1 MKAQV
6 LYDIGEISYADVEKP
21 VPRANEALVKVRA
34 CGICGSDI
42 PRIYKTGA
50 HNMPLIPGHEF
61 SGTVEECETA
71 PELVGKR
78 VGIFPL
84 KPCMECAQCKNKH
97 YEMCSNYDYLGSR
110 CDGGFAEYVAVPTWN
125 LLPIPDEI
133 TDSEAAM
140 LEPMCVA
147 VHAMRKADLEIC
159 AGAGTQQGHTTPSDA
174 NKSIFICGLG
184 TIGLL
189 LAMFLRDAGY
199 HNIYCIY
206 NKGIQMEKLVDMGFA
221 LSNLWDYREGDPA
234 DFVREKTSGAIGA
247 NAGTDATSGTESNT
261 TPSPGADVFF
271 ECIGTSEA
279 YERAVSLT
287 APLGTVVL
295 VGNPASDMSLKRE
308 VYWKILRNQ
317 LKLVGTWN
325 SSFYGNPL
333 AAKPVDA
340 ATVSANTASDAGH
353 AGASL
358 SHAPTLDDWN
368 YVLSRLPE
376 IRKSGFSP
384 ENLITHRFTLDEM
397 QQGLEIMR
405 DKAEEYIKIMVEY

>member
-125 LLPIPDEI
+125 LILIPDEI

-147 VHAMRKADLEIC
+147 VHAMRKAGLEIC
-159 AGAGTQQGHTTPSDA
+159 AGAVASPTPTDAVASPTPTGAGTQQGHTTPSDA

-199 HNIYCIY
+199 RNIYCIY

-221 LSNLWDYREGDPA
+221 LCNLWDYREGDPA
-234 DFVREKTSGAIGA
+234 DFVREKTSVAIGT
-247 NAGTDATSGTESNT
+247 NAGTTFGAELSIT
-261 TPSPGADVFF
+261 TIPSPGADVFF

-279 YERAVSLT
+279 YERAISLT

-333 AAKPVDA
+333 G
-340 ATVSANTASDAGH
+340 TN
-353 AGASL
+353 
-358 SHAPTLDDWN
+358 APALDDWN

-405 DKAEEYIKIMVEY
+405 DKADEYIKIMVEY

>member
-147 VHAMRKADLEIC
+147 VHAMRKAGLEIC
-159 AGAGTQQGHTTPSDA
+159 AGAVASPTPTGAGTQQSHTTPSDA

-199 HNIYCIY
+199 RNIYCIY

-234 DFVREKTSGAIGA
+234 DFVREKTS
-247 NAGTDATSGTESNT
+247 
-261 TPSPGADVFF
+261 GADVFF

-333 AAKPVDA
+333 VAKPVDA
-340 ATVSANTASDAGH
+340 ATASANTASDAGH

-358 SHAPTLDDWN
+358 SHALTLDDWN

-405 DKAEEYIKIMVEY
+405 DKADEYIKIMVEY

>member
-21 VPRANEALVKVRA
+21 IPRANEALVKVRA

-61 SGTVEECETA
+61 SGIVEECEA
-71 PELVGKR
+71 LPELVGKR

-84 KPCMECAQCKNKH
+84 KPCMECEQCKNRH
-97 YEMCSNYDYLGSR
+97 YEMCSDYDYLGSR
-110 CDGGFAEYVAVPTWN
+110 CDGGFAEYVAVPVWN
-125 LLPIPDEI
+125 LILIPDEI

-147 VHAMRKADLEIC
+147 VHAMRKAGL
-159 AGAGTQQGHTTPSDA
+159 APSDT

-189 LAMFLRDAGY
+189 LAMFLKDAGY
-199 HNIYCIY
+199 RNVYCIY
-206 NKGIQMEKLVDMGFA
+206 NKGIQLEKLIDMGFA
-221 LSNLWDYREGDPA
+221 LSDLWDYREGDPA
-234 DFVREKTSGAIGA
+234 DFVREK
-247 NAGTDATSGTESNT
+247 AT
-261 TPSPGADVFF
+261 GADVFF

-279 YERAVSLT
+279 YERAVALT

-317 LKLVGTWN
+317 LRLVGTWN
-325 SSFYGNPL
+325 SSFYGNPGLQGAEDKKTDSFPDTAAL
-333 AAKPVDA
+333 AD
-340 ATVSANTASDAGH
+340 
-353 AGASL
+353 
-358 SHAPTLDDWN
+358 LDDWN
-368 YVLSRLPE
+368 YVLSRLSE

-405 DKAEEYIKIMVEY
+405 DKADEYIKIMVED

>member
-21 VPRANEALVKVRA
+21 IPRADEALVKVRA

-61 SGTVEECETA
+61 SGIVEACEA
-71 PELVGKR
+71 SPELVGKR

-84 KPCMECAQCKNKH
+84 KPCMECEQCKNRH
-97 YEMCSNYDYLGSR
+97 YEMCSDYDYLGSR

-147 VHAMRKADLEIC
+147 VHAMRKAGLEIC
-159 AGAGTQQGHTTPSDA
+159 AGAGTQQGYTTPSDA
-174 NKSIFICGLG
+174 NKFIFICGLG

-199 HNIYCIY
+199 RNIYCIY
-206 NKGIQMEKLVDMGFA
+206 NKGIQLEKLIDMGFA
-221 LSNLWDYREGDPA
+221 LSDLWDYREGDPA
-234 DFVREKTSGAIGA
+234 DFVREKA
-247 NAGTDATSGTESNT
+247 N
-261 TPSPGADVFF
+261 GADVFF

-279 YERAVSLT
+279 YERAVALT

-317 LKLVGTWN
+317 LRLVGTWN

-333 AAKPVDA
+333 SVQ
-340 ATVSANTASDAGH
+340 TSDV
-353 AGASL
+353 
-358 SHAPTLDDWN
+358 DDWN

-376 IRKSGFSP
+376 IKKKDFSP
-384 ENLITHRFTLDEM
+384 EKLITHRFALDEM

>member
-147 VHAMRKADLEIC
+147 VHAMRKAGLEIC
-159 AGAGTQQGHTTPSDA
+159 SGAGTQQCTPIPSDA

-189 LAMFLRDAGY
+189 LAMFLKDAGY
-199 HNIYCIY
+199 RNVYCIY
-206 NKGIQMEKLVDMGFA
+206 NKGIQLEKLVDMGFA

-234 DFVREKTSGAIGA
+234 DFVREKTSGARGT
-247 NAGTDATSGTESNT
+247 NAGTDATSGAESSAT
-261 TPSPGADVFF
+261 AATSPGADVFF

-317 LKLVGTWN
+317 IKLVGTWN
-325 SSFYGNPL
+325 SSFYGNPFAMKAVEAAGTL
-333 AAKPVDA
+333 A
-340 ATVSANTASDAGH
+340 
-353 AGASL
+353 
-358 SHAPTLDDWN
+358 LDDWN

-405 DKAEEYIKIMVEY
+405 DKADEYIKIMVEY